1 MKFINSARFM
11 ESSLSNNPAEEIHK
25 IKCED
30 WNCFLEY
37 KIVNDNVIKYKRLF
51 CNKNYSNKI
60 DVKLKKNDFGIYL
73 SSLIIILI
81 NVFCC

>member
-30 WNCFLEY
+30 WNCFLE
-37 KIVNDNVIKYKRLF
+37 
-51 CNKNYSNKI
+51 
-60 DVKLKKNDFGIYL
+60 
-73 SSLIIILI
+73 
-81 NVFCC
+81 